1 MASGWAIPF
10 NRLHKGG
17 YLPTYY
23 KVSTYNVTAIITL
36 IWLTM
41 LVFIIIIDLPR
52 L

>member
-23 KVSTYNVTAIITL
+23 KVSTYNVTAIITY
-36 IWLTM
+36 
-41 LVFIIIIDLPR
+41 IDLVNNAR
-52 L
+52 LHHQH